1 VWGGLVVVV
10 LAAVI
15 FAAASSSGGSS
26 SSDGSSGNAK
36 ATKYE
41 QAPVQVGGAALAPF
55 SESTGDAAVG
65 DTIPTLTGVSVFDGS
80 PVVVKPTGKPQAVV
94 FLAHWCPHCQAEM
107 PRLVA
112 LAKAGKLAGIDVT
125 GVATGTNPGYPNY
138 PPSAWLKNAGWPFP
152 VLADSTTD
160 AAARAF
166 GVTGYPSFVLID
178 GTGKVVG
185 RAAGEVSDDDIV
197 ANVKA
202 LVAGTP
208 LPLLKSG
215 ASTSV
220 G

>member
-15 FAAASSSGGSS
+15 FAAASSTGGSS
-26 SSDGSSGNAK
+26 GSDGSSGTPK

-41 QAPVQVGGAALAPF
+41 QAPVQVAGAPLAPF
-55 SESTGDAAVG
+55 SQSTGDAAVG
-65 DTIPTLTGVSVFDGS
+65 DTIPTLTGMSVFDGS

-112 LAKAGKLAGIDVT
+112 LAKAGKLDGIDVT

-138 PPSAWLKNAGWPFP
+138 PPSAWLKKAGWPFP

-178 GTGKVVG
+178 GSGKVMG
-185 RAAGEVSDDDIV
+185 RAAGEVTDEDIV

-202 LVAGTP
+202 LVAGSP
-208 LPLLKSG
+208 LPLLQSG

>member
-1 VWGGLVVVV
+1 
-10 LAAVI
+10 
-15 FAAASSSGGSS
+15 
-26 SSDGSSGNAK
+26 
-36 ATKYE
+36 
-41 QAPVQVGGAALAPF
+41 
-55 SESTGDAAVG
+55 
-65 DTIPTLTGVSVFDGS
+65 
-80 PVVVKPTGKPQAVV
+80 V